1 MSMLARN
8 DRTIAC
14 RPTSAFLALLL
25 CIALTLPAS
34 FAFAAQGG
42 GASSSAGM
50 NDDATEN
57 SQTKNVRIG
66 YYDENPAFQSGS
78 NDTDRKSGYAYDYL
92 QGVSA
97 VANWKYDYL
106 YGTKQEMLDA
116 LTKGDID
123 MIAGLT
129 EAEAYANGLPIS
141 EKDMGLED
149 ETVYFAVSPYRP
161 DILADLNAAQ
171 ERILTTSP
179 RFTIELLQ
187 KYYSHEIADQSL
199 TANQKAYLQSKQLL
213 KVGFVKNNLPIS
225 GASSDGEPLGV
236 TRVLIED
243 MREFISIDIQ
253 TAPYDTVEDMLA
265 ALQEGQI
272 DIAFPVYSD
281 LWVSEVNHLIQT
293 HEVVTERAVV
303 VYKNAYR
310 ETLVDSIGICE
321 DGLQQRVF
329 VEANYPNAKITSYK
343 TRQEAFE
350 ALARGEVECVM
361 GASSVL
367 TRFLTDHDEFENFN
381 TAFLDTTQAF
391 TMAVKQSDGMLAGIL
406 NKLVNQLEESSI
418 TAALVQYASAE
429 GTYSIM
435 GFIRHNAVMVISI
448 LALFFVILLAVFYI
462 YRKKTRA
469 HNREQERN
477 RIALEE
483 ALKAANAANAAKSTF
498 LSSMSHDIRTPMNGI
513 IGMTSIAMANI
524 DDKEKALDSLRK
536 VSISSKHLLALINDI
551 LDMSKIESG
560 EISLNEEVV
569 DLPQLMNELVT
580 VSKPQADAKHQE
592 FNVRVQGLAHEK
604 VIGDSLR
611 IQQVFMNLVGNAV
624 KYTPEDGTID
634 ITLAEVPSVDPKRI
648 CLKFTVQDNG
658 IGMSEEFLPHLFEP
672 FSREEA
678 KSSATGGQQGT
689 GLGMAIVR
697 NTIRLMEG
705 DIDVES
711 QLGKGS
717 KFTVTLFLK
726 ACDSDDLAL
735 GHMHGTR
742 ILIVD
747 DDEAVCESAVQLLEE
762 MGMHGEYVLSG
773 QEAIDRLIK
782 NQTEDDQI
790 TAAFID
796 WKMPDMDG
804 VATTTLIRQKVSAD
818 MPLIIISAYD
828 WSDIEEEAL
837 SAGANGFIAKPLF
850 RSRIVNLF
858 LELQHASDPD
868 SDISLEEIAD
878 DAHFAG
884 KRALMA
890 EDNDLNAE
898 IAIEI
903 LGMTGLQIDRA
914 ENGQL
919 GVEAFESHEPGY
931 YDCILM
937 DIQMPVMNGYEATK
951 RIRSLDREDAKSIP
965 IFAMTADAFNDDKQE
980 ALEVGM
986 NEHFAKPLD
995 FESVIKVMKGYLG

>member
-1 MSMLARN
+1 MRKFATRN
-8 DRTIAC
+8 FGMVKNFPCAL
-14 RPTSAFLALLL
+14 LALLL
-25 CIALTLPAS
+25 CLLLAQPTTVALAAS
-34 FAFAAQGG
+34 ANGESG
-42 GASSSAGM
+42 
-50 NDDATEN
+50 EN
-57 SQTKNVRIG
+57 EPTKVVRIG
-66 YYDENPAFQSGS
+66 YYNDDPAFQSGS
-78 NDTDRKSGYAYDYL
+78 TDADRKSGYAYDYY
-92 QGVSA
+92 QGISA
-97 VANWKYDYL
+97 VANWEYDYL
-106 YGTKQEMLDA
+106 YGTKQEMIDA
-116 LTKGDID
+116 LNRGDVDI
-123 MIAGLT
+123 IAGIT
-129 EAEAYANGLPIS
+129 EPEAAANGMLIS
-141 EKDMGLED
+141 DEDMGLED
-149 ETVYFAVSPYRP
+149 KAVYFAVSPARP
-161 DILADLNAAQ
+161 DLIEDLDSAQ

-179 RFTIELLQ
+179 RFAMELLQ
-187 KYYSHEIADQSL
+187 KYYSHEIVDQNL
-199 TANQKAYLQSKQLL
+199 TANQKEYLQNKGTLR
-213 KVGFVKNNLPIS
+213 VGFVNNNLPIS
-225 GASSDGEPLGV
+225 GSSSDGEPLGA

-243 MREFISIDIQ
+243 MRKFIGIEINTQ
-253 TAPYDTVEDMLA
+253 PYNTVEDMLV
-265 ALQEGQI
+265 ALQADEI

-293 HEVVTERAVV
+293 HEVVTERAMVI
-303 VYKNAYR
+303 YKDAYR
-310 ETLVDSIGICE
+310 EGITDSIGICE
-321 DGLQQRVF
+321 DGLQQHVF
-329 VEANYPNAKITSYK
+329 VEANYPDSKITSYK

-350 ALARGEVECVM
+350 ALSRGEVDSVI

-391 TMAVKQSDGMLAGIL
+391 SMAVKQSDGMLAGIL

-429 GTYSIM
+429 GTYSLM

-448 LALFFVILLAVFYI
+448 LAIFFVILLAVFVT

-469 HNREQERN
+469 HNREQEYN
-477 RIALEE
+477 RMALEG

-536 VSISSKHLLALINDI
+536 VNVSSKHLLALINDI

-592 FNVRVQGLAHEK
+592 FDAHVHNLSHEK

-611 IQQVFMNLVGNAV
+611 IQQVFMNLVGNAI
-624 KYTPEDGTID
+624 KYTPDGGTIK
-634 ITLAEVPSVDPKRI
+634 ITMAEVPSVDPKRI

-672 FSREEA
+672 FSREET
-678 KSSATGGQQGT
+678 ATSGVSTQQGT

-705 DIDVES
+705 DIDVQS
-711 QLGKGS
+711 KLGEGS
-717 KFTVTLFLK
+717 TFVVTLFLK
-726 ACDSDDLAL
+726 PCDADELKFEHL
-735 GHMHGTR
+735 RGTR

-747 DDEAVCESAVQLLEE
+747 DDEAVCESACQLLDE

-773 QEAIDRLIK
+773 QAAIDRLLK
-782 NQTEDDQI
+782 NKDEDDKF

-796 WKMPDMDG
+796 WKMPEMDG
-804 VATTTLIRQKVSAD
+804 VATTSLIRQKVSAE

-850 RSRIVNLF
+850 KSRIVNLF
-858 LELQHASDPD
+858 LELENATQAEDGMT
-868 SDISLEEIAD
+868 LEEVAD
-878 DAHFAG
+878 DAHFEG
-884 KRALMA
+884 KHALMV

-903 LGMTGLQIDRA
+903 LGMTGLEIDRA

-919 GVEAFESHEPGY
+919 GVEAFQSHEPGY

-937 DIQMPVMNGYEATK
+937 DIQMPVMNGYEAT
-951 RIRSLDREDAKSIP
+951 RQIRALDRSDAKSIP

-995 FESVIKVMKGYLG
+995 FESVIKVMKTYLNK